1 MEAQNIIHLC
11 KITELLQYFT
21 GADVTFA
28 EADDSLAAANIGVGW
43 SEGDIF
49 LCAASSQTANNVEH
63 TIVTVAA
70 GKLTTGSAITADN
83 AGETIKLNQVVYG
96 EWKDVSCMAKIVGA
110 ITSSGNCTVLVQQSQ
125 DGVNVDFA
133 TSIAVTGGTSKE
145 IDVAVYC
152 KYARL
157 KITNGDADQTAF
169 RAIMNGRTVS

>member
-1 MEAQNIIHLC
+1 MEAQNIIHFC
-11 KITELLQYFT
+11 KVEELLQYFS
-21 GADVTFA
+21 GANVVFA
-28 EADDSLAAANIGVGW
+28 EADDSAALADIGAGLTEGEIVAISGSNQTDNNKEWTLGTIAAAKILLDGAVVADAAAN
-43 SEGDIF
+43 
-49 LCAASSQTANNVEH
+49 NVK
-63 TIVTVAA
+63 I
-70 GKLTTGSAITADN
+70 
-83 AGETIKLNQVVYG
+83 NQVVYTA
-96 EWKDVSCMAKIVGA
+96 WKDVSCMAKIVGS

-145 IDVAVYC
+145 IDVAVYL